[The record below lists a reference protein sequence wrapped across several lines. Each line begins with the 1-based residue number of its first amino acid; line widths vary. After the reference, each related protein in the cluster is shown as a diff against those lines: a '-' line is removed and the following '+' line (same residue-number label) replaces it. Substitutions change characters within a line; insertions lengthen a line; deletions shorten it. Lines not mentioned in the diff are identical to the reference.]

1 MTHDIT
7 AVVVT
12 YNSAAVLPGCLS
24 SLKAAGVNAIVV
36 DNGSTDDSVAI
47 AAATGASVIRNDD
60 NQGYGRANNTG
71 VRAAASNYVLICNP
85 DASVSAEAIAA
96 LMIAARTY
104 PEAGLYAPRIIEPD
118 GREYFKTTSFLNPGL
133 NPGPK
138 ASESPVG
145 DVCTPMVQGSCL
157 MMRRDLFLG
166 MGGFDE
172 NIFLYYEDDD
182 LCRRLSDHKRA
193 IVYVADAEVGHL
205 RGGSSAPR
213 PGLIALCR
221 FHQSWS
227 KVYVARKYGLP
238 CPALALMAVNAVKY
252 VGALLSGN
260 SARQERYSGSF
271 RGAAAALRSVP

>member
-1 MTHDIT
+1 MTCDIT
-7 AVVVT
+7 AIVVT

-24 SLKAAGVNAIVV
+24 ALKAAGVNAIVV
-36 DNGSTDDSVAI
+36 DNDSADGSAAI
-47 AAATGASVIRNDD
+47 AAAMGALVIRNDD

-71 VRAAASNYVLICNP
+71 VRAANSDYVLICNP
-85 DASVSAEAIAA
+85 DTTVSPEAVEA
-96 LMIAARTY
+96 LMTAAIRY
-104 PEAGLYAPRIIEPD
+104 PRAGLYAPRIVEPD
-118 GREYFKTTSFLNPGL
+118 GREHFKTTSLL
-133 NPGPK
+133 NPGPNCR
-138 ASESPVG
+138 ESPVG

-157 MMRRDLFLG
+157 MMRRELFLS

-193 IVYVADAEVGHL
+193 IVYVADARVRHL

-238 CPALALMAVNAVKY
+238 CPAAVLMIINGAKY
-252 VGALLSGN
+252 LGAWLSGN
-260 SARQERYSGSF
+260 APRKERYGGSF
-271 RGAAAALRSVP
+271 RGAVAAALRSAP

>member
-1 MTHDIT
+1 MTETLT

-12 YNSAAVLPGCLS
+12 YNSAAVLPACLTA
-24 SLKAAGVNAIVV
+24 LHRAGVRAIVV
-36 DNGSTDDSVAI
+36 DNGSTDDSAVI
-47 AAATGASVIRNDD
+47 AAAMGAIVIRNRR
-60 NQGYGRANNTG
+60 NLGYGRANNIG
-71 VRAAASNYVLICNP
+71 VRAATTEHVLICNP
-85 DASVSAEAIAA
+85 DATVSPEAVSALLEAAT
-96 LMIAARTY
+96 TY

-118 GREYFKTTSFLNPGL
+118 GREYFKTGGFL

-145 DVCTPMVQGSCL
+145 DVCTLMVQGSCL
-157 MMRRDLFLG
+157 MMRRDLFLD

-182 LCRRLSDHKRA
+182 LCRRLSDRKRA
-193 IVYVADAEVGHL
+193 IVYVAAARVWHL
-205 RGGSSAPR
+205 RGGSSALS

-221 FHQSWS
+221 YHQSWS
-227 KVYVARKYGLP
+227 KVYIARKYGLP
-238 CPALALMAVNAVKY
+238 SPALALMAVNAVKY

-271 RGAAAALRSVP
+271 RGAAAALRSEV